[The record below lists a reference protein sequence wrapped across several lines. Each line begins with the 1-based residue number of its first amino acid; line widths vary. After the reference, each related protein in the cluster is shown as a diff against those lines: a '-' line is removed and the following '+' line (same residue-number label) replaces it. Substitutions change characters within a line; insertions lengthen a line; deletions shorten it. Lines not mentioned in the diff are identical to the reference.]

1 MSDSNAPLV
10 LFCAGGTGGH
20 VYPALAV
27 AQELQARGY
36 RIAWVGTRAGLES
49 RVVPEAGFTLHYLPV
64 QGVRGKRLMAKLRAL
79 FCLVIAVTRA
89 LWLVL
94 RLRPACVIGMGG
106 YAAGPAGIAAWILRR
121 PLIIHEQNAVA
132 GTTNRML
139 APFARKIVAAFD
151 GAFGTKRATE
161 VTGNPL
167 RRSVIEARP
176 EGHYNYDGNRP
187 LRLLVLGGSLG
198 AAALNDAVPGTLLRL
213 FRTRPGAVALWHQTG
228 PMHLSGMANRYAGLQ
243 DADIRV
249 EAFIEDMDE
258 AYRWADLVLC
268 RAGALTVSELAVT
281 GTPAILVPLPSAV
294 DDHQR
299 RNARALAAA
308 GAAIILQQSELD
320 AYRLGADLSHL
331 MDHPA
336 ELAAM
341 SAAAYRAGT
350 PGATARIADLCEELI
365 NGR

>member
-1 MSDSNAPLV
+1 MSDSKSPLV

-36 RIAWVGTRAGLES
+36 RIAWVGTHAGLEA
-49 RVVPEAGFTLHYLPV
+49 RVVPEAGFKLYFLPV
-64 QGVRGKRLMAKLRAL
+64 QGVRGKRLMAKLRAIFYL
-79 FCLVIAVTRA
+79 CIAVSRA

-139 APFARKIVAAFD
+139 APFARKIVTAFH
-151 GAFGTKRATE
+151 GAFGPQRETE

-176 EGHYNYDGNRP
+176 AGHYNYDGSRP

-198 AAALNDAVPGTLLRL
+198 AGAINDAVPGTLRRL
-213 FRTRPGAVALWHQTG
+213 FRYRPGAVVVRHQTG
-228 PMHLSGMANRYAGLQ
+228 PLHLPEMVNRYATMQ

-281 GTPAILVPLPSAV
+281 GTPSILVPLPSAV

-299 RNARALAAA
+299 RNARALAAK

-320 AYRLGADLSHL
+320 AYRLGADLSHF
-331 MDHPA
+331 MDHPE

-341 SAAAYRAGT
+341 SAAAHEAGT
-350 PGATARIADLCEELI
+350 PGATARIADICEELI
-365 NGR
+365 NVR